1 MIILSGKIKYK
12 FNNYIELQKMRI
24 AGVEP
29 APPDY
34 ETDTL
39 PLRHT
44 RCVLMVCM

>member
-1 MIILSGKIKYK
+1 MG
-12 FNNYIELQKMRI
+12 I

-44 RCVLMVCM
+44 PSEKNPNRHNLIME

>member
-1 MIILSGKIKYK
+1 
-12 FNNYIELQKMRI
+12 MRI

>member
-1 MIILSGKIKYK
+1 MKYLQTLFEKILG
-12 FNNYIELQKMRI
+12 I

-44 RCVLMVCM
+44 PLRGSL